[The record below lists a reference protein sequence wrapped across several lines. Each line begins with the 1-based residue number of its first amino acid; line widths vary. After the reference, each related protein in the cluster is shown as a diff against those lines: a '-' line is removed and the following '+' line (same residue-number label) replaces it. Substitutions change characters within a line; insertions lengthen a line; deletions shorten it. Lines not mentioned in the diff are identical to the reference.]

1 MIDTS
6 FQIASASNV
15 PLGQRRPMPVYANAF
30 DVMQIP
36 VKAYEQYDV
45 VMTPDVENVRW
56 RHRIVERLQNHEA
69 PRVFR
74 LCLFDGKSILYSA
87 APLDLP
93 DGTSGNY
100 TLVVPGKGRVTVKVA
115 RVAGETVTFD
125 DLKRFLTGQISD
137 QTPKVSVAL
146 NLLQFIV
153 RQAPNLKYPNNGRA
167 YFTSGGSKDLRGGLQ
182 LFRGFFQSVRPAIGR
197 VLVNIDISAAAMY
210 KPGPFVD
217 IALEV
222 LNIRGNARALS
233 YKKHSKEWNV
243 LSQFFR
249 NVLVDIKLPKKT
261 VTKKIVGL
269 VEAAGRFPFTQEQE
283 DGLALP
289 TTVAEYY
296 HKTHNIRLS
305 FPDIIG
311 IELSR
316 GSGKNTVIPAEL
328 CTVAAGQRY
337 TRKLPQNMTSMMVD
351 FSKFRPEK
359 RLEMIVGQKG
369 DRVQPPTLEYATS
382 PYIRDAGMEISEKP
396 ITVQGQLL
404 KPPTIFYGNRQS
416 ADVNNGAWNITRQH
430 LHSPEIIRAW
440 AVVDYSLR
448 LDQNVIKAFM
458 DTLEQCCTARGMSV
472 RAKPSYKRGSGVGSV
487 DRDIKE
493 ACSLAL
499 VSAGAPPGY
508 NKPPEIVLVILPQ
521 SAAEIRQDVKR
532 AGDVTLGVSTQ
543 CVREDNIAKFSGRQ
557 LDQYCNNIAIKIN
570 ARLTGVNSIP
580 SSPAYD
586 WFIKE
591 DFMFFGADVGHPGPG
606 VQNKPSVASVVFSY
620 DRYGVKYSAIS
631 RVQQPR
637 QERIGEL
644 GPMVYDA
651 ITRYGKVNGKAPR
664 RLMFFRDGLSEGEYV
679 GVGELEFQDIKE
691 AVRRVWAEVKLRD
704 PPPLITY
711 LIVGKRHHV
720 RFFPTNPQ
728 DGDRKSG
735 NVQAGF
741 VASEGIANP
750 IAKDF
755 YLLSHG
761 GILGTSRP
769 AHYIVLK
776 DEIFNFDIKPIQ
788 EVAYT
793 LCHAYVSATRS
804 VSIPAPVYYADKVCA
819 RAEYHFDATL
829 RYMDSDGATV
839 ASSSTC
845 EKQSFNL
852 SQWRSGYAQTHSSML
867 ARMFFA

>member
-1 MIDTS
+1 M
-6 FQIASASNV
+6 ASAPTV
-15 PLGQRRPMPVYANAF
+15 PLGQRRPMAVYANAF
-30 DVMQIP
+30 DVTQIP

-45 VMTPDVENVRW
+45 GAVRW

-125 DLKRFLTGQISD
+125 DLKKFLTGKISD

-146 NLLQFIV
+146 NLLQFII

-197 VLVNIDISAAAMY
+197 VLVNVDISAAAMY

-217 IALEV
+217 VALEV

-233 YKKHSKEWNV
+233 FKKHSKEWNI

-249 NVLVDIKLPKKT
+249 NLLVEIKLPKKT

-269 VEAAGRFPFTQEQE
+269 VEAAGRFPFTQESE
-283 DGLALP
+283 DGSSLP
-289 TTVAEYY
+289 TTVEEYY
-296 HKTHNIRLS
+296 HKTYNIRLA

-337 TRKLPQNMTSMMVD
+337 NRKLPQNMTSMMVD

-369 DRVQPPTLEYATS
+369 DRVRPPTLEYATS
-382 PYIRDAGMEISEKP
+382 PYIQDAGMEISEKP
-396 ITVQGQLL
+396 ITIQGQLL
-404 KPPTIFYGNRQS
+404 KAPTIFYGKKQS
-416 ADVNNGAWNITRQH
+416 AA
-430 LHSPEIIRAW
+430 
-440 AVVDYSLR
+440 
-448 LDQNVIKAFM
+448 
-458 DTLEQCCTARGMSV
+458 SV
-472 RAKPSYKRGSGVGSV
+472 KAKPSYKRGNGVGSV

-493 ACSLAL
+493 ACALAL
-499 VSAGAPPGY
+499 VSAGAPRGY

-521 SAAEIRQDVKR
+521 SAADIRQDVKR

-586 WFIKE
+586 WLTKE
-591 DFMFFGADVGHPGPG
+591 DFMFFGADVGHPGAG

-620 DRYGVKYSAIS
+620 DRHGVKYSATS

-664 RLMFFRDGLSEGEYV
+664 RLMFFRDGLSEGEYA

-691 AVRRVWAEVKLRD
+691 AVRRVWAEVKLND

-776 DEIFNFDIKPIQ
+776 DEIFNFDIRPIQ

-819 RAEYHFDATL
+819 RAEYHFDASL
-829 RYMDSDGATV
+829 RYIDSDGATV

>member
-1 MIDTS
+1 M
-6 FQIASASNV
+6 A
-15 PLGQRRPMPVYANAF
+15 
-30 DVMQIP
+30 
-36 VKAYEQYDV
+36 
-45 VMTPDVENVRW
+45 
-56 RHRIVERLQNHEA
+56 
-69 PRVFR
+69 
-74 LCLFDGKSILYSA
+74 
-87 APLDLP
+87 
-93 DGTSGNY
+93 
-100 TLVVPGKGRVTVKVA
+100 
-115 RVAGETVTFD
+115 
-125 DLKRFLTGQISD
+125 
-137 QTPKVSVAL
+137 
-146 NLLQFIV
+146 
-153 RQAPNLKYPNNGRA
+153 
-167 YFTSGGSKDLRGGLQ
+167 
-182 LFRGFFQSVRPAIGR
+182 
-197 VLVNIDISAAAMY
+197 
-210 KPGPFVD
+210 
-217 IALEV
+217 
-222 LNIRGNARALS
+222 
-233 YKKHSKEWNV
+233 KK
-243 LSQFFR
+243 
-249 NVLVDIKLPKKT
+249 
-261 VTKKIVGL
+261 
-269 VEAAGRFPFTQEQE
+269 
-283 DGLALP
+283 
-289 TTVAEYY
+289 
-296 HKTHNIRLS
+296 
-305 FPDIIG
+305 
-311 IELSR
+311 
-316 GSGKNTVIPAEL
+316 
-328 CTVAAGQRY
+328 
-337 TRKLPQNMTSMMVD
+337 
-351 FSKFRPEK
+351 
-359 RLEMIVGQKG
+359 
-369 DRVQPPTLEYATS
+369 
-382 PYIRDAGMEISEKP
+382 
-396 ITVQGQLL
+396 
-404 KPPTIFYGNRQS
+404 QS

-472 RAKPSYKRGSGVGSV
+472 KAKPSYKRGNGVGSV

-493 ACSLAL
+493 ACALAL
-499 VSAGAPPGY
+499 VSAGAPRGY

-521 SAAEIRQDVKR
+521 SAADIRQDVKR

-586 WFIKE
+586 WLTKE

-620 DRYGVKYSAIS
+620 DRHGVKYSATS

-664 RLMFFRDGLSEGEYV
+664 RLMFFRDGLSEGEYA

-691 AVRRVWAEVKLRD
+691 AVRRVWAEVKLND

-776 DEIFNFDIKPIQ
+776 DEIFNFDIRPIQ

-793 LCHAYVSATRS
+793 LCHAYISATRS

-819 RAEYHFDATL
+819 RAEYHFDASL
-829 RYMDSDGATV
+829 RYIDSDGATV
-839 ASSSTC
+839 ASSSSC
-845 EKQSFNL
+845 GKQSFNL

>member
-1 MIDTS
+1 
-6 FQIASASNV
+6 
-15 PLGQRRPMPVYANAF
+15 
-30 DVMQIP
+30 
-36 VKAYEQYDV
+36 
-45 VMTPDVENVRW
+45 
-56 RHRIVERLQNHEA
+56 
-69 PRVFR
+69 
-74 LCLFDGKSILYSA
+74 
-87 APLDLP
+87 
-93 DGTSGNY
+93 
-100 TLVVPGKGRVTVKVA
+100 
-115 RVAGETVTFD
+115 
-125 DLKRFLTGQISD
+125 
-137 QTPKVSVAL
+137 AL
-146 NLLQFIV
+146 NLLQFII

-197 VLVNIDISAAAMY
+197 VLVNVDISAAAMY
-210 KPGPFVD
+210 KPGPFMD

-233 YKKHSKEWNV
+233 YKKHSKEWNI

-283 DGLALP
+283 DGSSLP
-289 TTVAEYY
+289 TTVADYY
-296 HKTHNIRLS
+296 YKTYNIRLS

-369 DRVQPPTLEYATS
+369 DRTLEYATS
-382 PYIRDAGMEISEKP
+382 PYIQDAGMEISEKP
-396 ITVQGQLL
+396 ITLQGQLL
-404 KPPTIFYGNRQS
+404 KPPTIFYGKKQP

-430 LHSPEIIRAW
+430 LHSPETIRAW

-458 DTLEQCCTARGMSV
+458 DTLEQCCTARGM
-472 RAKPSYKRGSGVGSV
+472 
-487 DRDIKE
+487 E

-521 SAAEIRQDVKR
+521 SAADIRQDVKR

-543 CVREDNIAKFSGRQ
+543 CVFSGRQ

-586 WFIKE
+586 WFTKE
-591 DFMFFGADVGHPGPG
+591 DFIFLGADVGHPGPG

-620 DRYGVKYSAIS
+620 DRHGVKYSATS

-644 GPMVYDA
+644 GPMVYVRVAFWFSGQSNYHLQDA

-664 RLMFFRDGLSEGEYV
+664 KLMFFRDGLSEGEYA
-679 GVGELEFQDIKE
+679 GVGELEFQDIKGS
-691 AVRRVWAEVKLRD
+691 VWAEVKLKD

-720 RFFPTNPQ
+720 RFFPTNSQ

-776 DEIFNFDIKPIQ
+776 DEIFNFDIRPIQ

-804 VSIPAPVYYADKVCA
+804 VSIPAPVYCTYFCIF
-819 RAEYHFDATL
+819 Y
-829 RYMDSDGATV
+829 
-839 ASSSTC
+839 
-845 EKQSFNL
+845 
-852 SQWRSGYAQTHSSML
+852 
-867 ARMFFA
+867 

>member
-1 MIDTS
+1 M
-6 FQIASASNV
+6 ASAPTV
-15 PLGQRRPMPVYANAF
+15 PLGQRRPMAVYANAF
-30 DVMQIP
+30 DVTQIP

-45 VMTPDVENVRW
+45 MTPDVESVRW

-125 DLKRFLTGQISD
+125 DLKKFLTGKISD

-146 NLLQFIV
+146 NLLQFII

-197 VLVNIDISAAAMY
+197 VLVNVDISAAAMY

-217 IALEV
+217 VALEV
-222 LNIRGNARALS
+222 LNIRANARALS
-233 YKKHSKEWNV
+233 FKKHSKEWNI

-249 NVLVDIKLPKKT
+249 NVLVEIKLPKKT

-269 VEAAGRFPFTQEQE
+269 VEAAGRFPFTQESE
-283 DGLALP
+283 DGSSLP
-289 TTVAEYY
+289 TTVEEYY
-296 HKTHNIRLS
+296 RKTYNIRLA

-316 GSGKNTVIPAEL
+316 GSGKNTVIPAEI

-337 TRKLPQNMTSMMVD
+337 NRKLPQNMTSMMVD

-382 PYIRDAGMEISEKP
+382 PYIQDAGMEISEKP
-396 ITVQGQLL
+396 ITIQGQLL
-404 KPPTIFYGNRQS
+404 KAPTIFYGKKQS
-416 ADVNNGAWNITRQH
+416 AA
-430 LHSPEIIRAW
+430 
-440 AVVDYSLR
+440 
-448 LDQNVIKAFM
+448 
-458 DTLEQCCTARGMSV
+458 SV
-472 RAKPSYKRGSGVGSV
+472 KAKPSYKRGNGVGSV

-493 ACSLAL
+493 ACALAL
-499 VSAGAPPGY
+499 VSAGAPRGY

-521 SAAEIRQDVKR
+521 SAADIRQDVKR

-586 WFIKE
+586 WLTKE

-620 DRYGVKYSAIS
+620 DRHGVKYSATS

-644 GPMVYDA
+644 GPMDA

-664 RLMFFRDGLSEGEYV
+664 RLMFFRDGLSEGEYA

-691 AVRRVWAEVKLRD
+691 AVRRVWAEVKLND

-776 DEIFNFDIKPIQ
+776 DEIFNFDIRPIQ

-793 LCHAYVSATRS
+793 LCHAYISATRS

-819 RAEYHFDATL
+819 RAEYHFDASL
-829 RYMDSDGATV
+829 RYIDSDGATV
-839 ASSSTC
+839 ASSSSC

>member
-1 MIDTS
+1 MIDIS
-6 FQIASASNV
+6 FQMASAPAV
-15 PLGQRRPMPVYANAF
+15 PLGQRRPMAVYANAF
-30 DVMQIP
+30 DVTQIP

-45 VMTPDVENVRW
+45 MTPDVESVRW

-115 RVAGETVTFD
+115 RVAGETVTFE
-125 DLKRFLTGQISD
+125 
-137 QTPKVSVAL
+137 
-146 NLLQFIV
+146 
-153 RQAPNLKYPNNGRA
+153 KYPNNGRA

-197 VLVNIDISAAAMY
+197 VLVNVDISAAAMY

-217 IALEV
+217 VALEV

-233 YKKHSKEWNV
+233 FKKHSKEWNI

-249 NVLVDIKLPKKT
+249 NVLVEIKLPKKT

-283 DGLALP
+283 DGSSLP
-289 TTVAEYY
+289 TTVEEYY
-296 HKTHNIRLS
+296 HKTYNIRLA

-337 TRKLPQNMTSMMVD
+337 NRKLPQNMTSMMVD

-369 DRVQPPTLEYATS
+369 DRVRPPTLEYATS
-382 PYIRDAGMEISEKP
+382 PYIQDAGMEISEKP
-396 ITVQGQLL
+396 IMIQGQLL
-404 KPPTIFYGNRQS
+404 KAPTIFYGKKQF

-458 DTLEQCCTARGMSV
+458 DTLEQCCTARGV
-472 RAKPSYKRGSGVGSV
+472 KAKPSYKRGNGVGSV

-493 ACSLAL
+493 ACALAL
-499 VSAGAPPGY
+499 VSAGAPRGY

-521 SAAEIRQDVKR
+521 SAADIRQDVKR

-586 WFIKE
+586 WLTKE
-591 DFMFFGADVGHPGPG
+591 DFMFFGADVGHPGAG

-620 DRYGVKYSAIS
+620 DRHGVKYSATS

-664 RLMFFRDGLSEGEYV
+664 RLMFFRDGLSEGEYA

-691 AVRRVWAEVKLRD
+691 AVRRVWAEVKLND

-776 DEIFNFDIKPIQ
+776 DEIFNFDIRPIQ

-804 VSIPAPVYYADKVCA
+804 VSIPAPVYC
-819 RAEYHFDATL
+819 T
-829 RYMDSDGATV
+829 
-839 ASSSTC
+839 
-845 EKQSFNL
+845 
-852 SQWRSGYAQTHSSML
+852 
-867 ARMFFA
+867 